1 MGQLVVVDALVLL
14 NHYHDL
20 FRLDKIFIPNAVVQ
34 RIGNKARVDIERIG
48 IPIDEEERK
57 RHMKLYRNHHV
68 MGFFND
74 SKEKYEIIGSAGTG
88 WVKKIQPLADYFQTK
103 SGLSFFEDQ
112 KRIAAAL
119 LVLQEMHPLEKII
132 FLSADNLLKEF
143 VEAVFMEF
151 PPDNLLEC
159 YNAKD
164 ELPKILRICTPRL
177 KNKKTKKKF
186 EPACA

>member
-1 MGQLVVVDALVLL
+1 MGQLVVVGALVLL

-20 FRLDKIFIPNAVVQ
+20 FRLDKIFIPNAVAQ
-34 RIGNKARVDIERIG
+34 RIGNKARVDIERIDA
-48 IPIDEEERK
+48 PIDEEERR

-68 MGFFND
+68 IGFLKD

-119 LVLQEMHPLEKII
+119 LVLQETHPSEKII
-132 FLSADNLLKEF
+132 FLSADEMLKEF

-151 PPDNLLEC
+151 FPDNFLEC
-159 YNAKD
+159 YNYKD
-164 ELPKILRICTPRL
+164 ELPEILRVRAPRI
-177 KNKKTKKKF
+177 KKTKKKF
-186 EPACA
+186 KEVA